1 LKTIIIGALVAVI
14 TVGAVAGFL
23 VLNSSDDAG
32 KLTTVTFTTTK
43 TSISTTTP
51 PITTTLIK
59 TVTQPL
65 DEQPKP

>member
-1 LKTIIIGALVAVI
+1 MII
-14 TVGAVAGFL
+14 TVSAVLGFL

>member
-1 LKTIIIGALVAVI
+1 MKTIIIGALVAVI

-23 VLNSSDDAG
+23 VLNSSDNAG

>member
-23 VLNSSDDAG
+23 VLNSSDNAG

>member
-1 LKTIIIGALVAVI
+1 MKTIVIGALVVII
-14 TVGAVAGFL
+14 TVSAVLGFL

>member
-1 LKTIIIGALVAVI
+1 MKTIVIGALVVII
-14 TVGAVAGFL
+14 TVSAVLGFL
-23 VLNSSDDAG
+23 VLNSSDNAG